1 MWGSSGILYDSSL
14 SPPPLAWRDMW
25 DERLRGRLTMLDDP
39 AEVFGAALLKLGLSI
54 NSTSEAEL
62 RRAQAEALRQKP
74 LVRAYLNA
82 EVRDQAVA
90 GDVAACQLFSTTAQ
104 QAIDAAPHLR
114 FAYPEEGF
122 SLWADSAA
130 VLRESPRAELAW
142 RFLDF
147 LLRPEI
153 AAEIVTA
160 SRTATANAAAR
171 ALLPAAVRGLE
182 ALYPGEATLARGEW
196 FATMPAA
203 VQRLKDRLW
212 TELKSA

>member
-1 MWGSSGILYDSSL
+1 
-14 SPPPLAWRDMW
+14 
-25 DERLRGRLTMLDDP
+25 
-39 AEVFGAALLKLGLSI
+39 
-54 NSTSEAEL
+54 
-62 RRAQAEALRQKP
+62 
-74 LVRAYLNA
+74 
-82 EVRDQAVA
+82 
-90 GDVAACQLFSTTAQ
+90 
-104 QAIDAAPHLR
+104 
-114 FAYPEEGF
+114 
-122 SLWADSAA
+122 
-130 VLRESPRAELAW
+130 LAW